1 MTHSYFEVTES
12 TTTAF
17 LNYISDAELRY
28 ANSAENARTWNWHS
42 PPDWPSLHLRTI
54 SNYNGKALKR
64 VDLTTTTRGIVCS
77 PSAFRFISP
86 LLQRGGVNLPLHVDD
101 GQIWSYFFMDIS
113 GDNIPFAKIMAKG
126 VMRRNHCDMNKPLP
140 KVPKEGIFAWRRD
153 KNLDA
158 DFIGWF
164 EFDPES
170 IDGRDIFFAAYEYDF
185 IESAGIKIPK
195 KKMFVSKRF
204 VQTVMEANLQGLD
217 FIAVSKPED
226 PMWYTDPS
234 DHQRWYG
241 PWGKQ

>member
-101 GQIWSYFFMDIS
+101 GQIWSYFFMDMS
-113 GDNIPFAKIMAKG
+113 GDNIPFAKITSKG
-126 VMRRNHCDMNKPLP
+126 VMRRNHSDMTKPLP
-140 KVPKEGIFAWRRD
+140 KVPNEGVFQWRRD
-153 KNLDA
+153 KHLGA
-158 DFIGWF
+158 DFAAWL

-170 IDGRDIFFAAYEYDF
+170 IDGRDVFLAAYRQQFFEKV
-185 IESAGIKIPK
+185 GITVPFTRL
-195 KKMFVSKRF
+195 FVSERF
-204 VQTVMEANLQGLD
+204 VQAVVDAELQGLD
-217 FIAVSKPED
+217 FISVSKPED
-226 PMWYTDPS
+226 SLWYTDPS
-234 DHQRWYG
+234 DHQR
-241 PWGKQ
+241 